1 MKGVGLKISWRR
13 IALLVV
19 AGVFLLW
26 GAKVS
31 YSLIKWK
38 AYLWAPHYVSSLIF
52 DQKGDR
58 VIPDSQRHLL
68 FLMCDHYEPG
78 FGDEGVRR
86 NLKWLAKFR
95 PISEKHRDS
104 AGNRFQY
111 TWFYAYDHKNEPVLK
126 ALAEMTR
133 DGYGEVEFHWHH
145 PPADNQTFPPML
157 EEAVAWFQTHGLLMT
172 SGEKPETRFAFIH
185 GNWALDGSQ
194 ARCGVTRELAI
205 LFRHGCYAD
214 FTFSTIGTASQ
225 PRRVN
230 SIYYAQETDEP
241 KSYDDGIP
249 AAVGQKISDRFMI
262 FQGPSS
268 ISWTGDLEYGA
279 VESDPLPS
287 RKRINAWMD
296 ANIHVRGRPEWMF
309 IKVFSHGI
317 QSERDILDKHLTLM
331 LSHIENICKERQIS
345 LHYVTAREAYNIV
358 KAAEDGMEG
367 NPELYR
373 NYRIPPPL
381 VKAKSKEK

>member
-1 MKGVGLKISWRR
+1 MKISWRK
-13 IALLVV
+13 IGILVAV
-19 AGVFLLW
+19 GVLLLW

-38 AYLWAPHYVSSLIF
+38 AYIWAPHFLSSLIF
-52 DQKGDR
+52 DQAGDR
-58 VIPDSQRHLL
+58 FVPDSQRHIL

-78 FGDEGVRR
+78 FGEEGARR
-86 NLKWLAKFR
+86 NGIWLEKFG
-95 PISEKHRDS
+95 PISDKHRDS
-104 AGNRFQY
+104 YGNRFSY
-111 TWFYAYDHKNEPVLK
+111 SWFYAYDHKNEEVLK

-133 DGYGEVEFHWHH
+133 QGYGEVELHWHH
-145 PPADNQTFPPML
+145 PPANNDTFPPML
-157 EEAVAWFQTHGLLMT
+157 DEAIAWFQKHGLSIT
-172 SGEKPETRFAFIH
+172 SGDNPETRFAFIH
-185 GNWALDGSQ
+185 GNWALDASNP
-194 ARCGVTRELAI
+194 RCGVTREKEI
-205 LFRHGCYAD
+205 LFRRGCYAD
-214 FTFSTIGTASQ
+214 FTFSTIGTVSQ

-230 SIYYAQETDEP
+230 SIYYAEETDEA

-249 AAVGQKISDRFMI
+249 AAVGQKIQDRLMI
-262 FQGPSS
+262 FEGPSA

-287 RKRINAWMD
+287 KKRINAWIE
-296 ANIHVRGRPEWMF
+296 ANIHVLGRPEWVF
-309 IKVFSHGI
+309 IKVYSHGI

-331 LSHIENICKERQIS
+331 LSDIENICKERQIS

-381 VKAKSKEK
+381 VKAKPKE